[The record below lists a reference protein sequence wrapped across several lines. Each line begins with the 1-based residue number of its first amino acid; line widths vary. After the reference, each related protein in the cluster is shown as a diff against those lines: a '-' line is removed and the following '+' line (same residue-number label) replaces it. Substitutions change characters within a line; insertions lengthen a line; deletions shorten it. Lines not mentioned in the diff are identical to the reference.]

1 MATSKVKYLGNLRTS
16 LVHLKSGVELV
27 TDAPVDNNGK
37 GSSFSP
43 TDLLAT
49 SYASCM
55 ITIIGI
61 HCNENGIPFDH
72 AEATVTKVMAS
83 APRRVSE
90 IIVDIDLSGNGWSP
104 ELVARIQRIGEACP
118 VAKSIR
124 DSIIIKLNY
133 TF

>member
-104 ELVARIQRIGEACP
+104 ELVARIQLIGEACP

>member
-16 LVHLKSGVELV
+16 CTHLLSGTEIV
-27 TDAPVDNNGK
+27 TDAPTDNQGL

-49 SYASCM
+49 AYASCM

-61 HCNENGIPFDH
+61 HCNENEIPFSH
-72 AEATVTKVMAS
+72 AEAKVTKVMGS
-83 APRRVSE
+83 GPRRVTE
-90 IIVDIDLSGNGWSP
+90 IILDVDLSGNGWDE
-104 ELVARIQRIGEACP
+104 ELKKRIQRIGQACP
-118 VAKSIR
+118 VAKSVHPDIA
-124 DSIIIKLNY
+124 IQINY